1 MIWGGGG
8 GERVLGSWPILAGV
22 PPPPPPPS
30 SVTAVAV
37 PQLVCFHVFPDM
49 LFGSSLFRNTAFV
62 SKHSP
67 CFETWISPSQPQ
79 LVPKKYQVKAMSSQ
93 PLAVQGFVSFEQ
105 GRANLTLVPSTTT
118 PTASSHNASFPCDAK
133 EDLQDHSG
141 KRDLRDHIMAQIR
154 SGTITPHPSRMP
166 LSARTLASQI
176 AHAQV
181 KTHIQPTGVCGAWN
195 PEAEKKL
202 IATLTRSL
210 RYQKPQAI
218 EDKKP
223 DGKPQAIEDKKDENE
238 EKHHAP
244 AIENGAPTVVDS
256 TPSAYTRRTITSR
269 TRRPT
274 SLWTTSLRM
283 TPRILLLIPLRIP
296 RPVRHQN
303 RHRPCPSAPSRR
315 STNGKQSGRTCGIQ
329 RLASWVWL
337 TTARVRSASKWQPSF

>member
-1 MIWGGGG
+1 
-8 GERVLGSWPILAGV
+8 
-22 PPPPPPPS
+22 
-30 SVTAVAV
+30 
-37 PQLVCFHVFPDM
+37 
-49 LFGSSLFRNTAFV
+49 
-62 SKHSP
+62 
-67 CFETWISPSQPQ
+67 
-79 LVPKKYQVKAMSSQ
+79 MSSQ

-133 EDLQDHSG
+133 EDLQDQSG

-181 KTHIQPTGVCGAWN
+181 KTHIQPTGVYGAWN
-195 PEAEKKL
+195 PEAEQKL

-256 TPSAYTRRTITSR
+256 APSAHEKDHNIPNQKANIAVDLLLHDDACHFEQYVKKNHPDVFSDIKYYVVDAFHAPNHKCSKRYWTGAVKRRCQNVRTNIPEIFNAWIRSLNFFFNSLRPHSHKFWVAEACRFYNENLKDVAVHIGRRTNVVAR
-269 TRRPT
+269 QRRGKAHKKPAAA
-274 SLWTTSLRM
+274 RKK
-283 TPRILLLIPLRIP
+283 
-296 RPVRHQN
+296 
-303 RHRPCPSAPSRR
+303 PSAACRFKAHKKPAAARKKPSAARR
-315 STNGKQSGRTCGIQ
+315 Q
-329 RLASWVWL
+329 
-337 TTARVRSASKWQPSF
+337 